1 MRNGEEVMK
10 KPVNLRLN
18 TNLWE
23 RFRIRAI
30 QEKTS
35 GSAIVER
42 LMEAYLGES
51 VDLTRDRGAAQGKR
65 ANAKTAKTA
74 ARKSRKAVQV

>member
-1 MRNGEEVMK
+1 MK
-10 KPVNLRLN
+10 KPVNLRLDVD
-18 TNLWE
+18 LWE

-42 LMEAYLGES
+42 LMGAYLGES
-51 VDLTRDRGAAQGKR
+51 SYPARSRRDAKGKR
-65 ANAKTAKTA
+65 THAKAAKTA
-74 ARKSRKAVQV
+74 AG

>member
-1 MRNGEEVMK
+1 MK
-10 KPVNLRLN
+10 KPVNM
-18 TNLWE
+18 TIDEDLWE

-30 QEKTS
+30 HEKTS

-51 VDLTRDRGAAQGKR
+51 PYPARGRRDAKGERAHAKAPKAAAG
-65 ANAKTAKTA
+65 
-74 ARKSRKAVQV
+74 